1 MLLWLHSSIFS
12 SSADVAISCPF
23 GGEDQQGL
31 VYIYNGY
38 SEGLREKPS
47 QVIAGQWAANTFPAS
62 FGFALRGAKDLDMNG
77 YPGERGRTWTRET
90 FYLLSMFSDRVYC

>member
-1 MLLWLHSSIFS
+1 MAAVLYYNVLYFCSL
-12 SSADVAISCPF
+12 ADVAISCPF

-31 VYIYNGY
+31 VYIFNGH

-47 QVIAGQWAANTFPAS
+47 QVITGQWAAGTIPAS

-77 YPGERGRTWTRET
+77 YPGE
-90 FYLLSMFSDRVYC
+90 